1 MTPATIALSVLPRCG
16 RTRSNS
22 GAVTGS
28 RRLGDEVTEQPPA
41 AERPRRV
48 PLHVVVSAGGE
59 LDPDDLAGV
68 LEAMPAAFFFLDC
81 QWRFRYVNAEMDKL
95 LHLPREELLGRTIW
109 DVYPRMVGSRFEAAY
124 RDAVASG
131 HPIAFEAPY
140 SGELPGWYEVRAWP
154 RPDGLAVYY
163 LDVTARHT
171 AEETARR
178 ATARLDLLARVN
190 AELSG
195 ALDSVSALGR
205 LARLVVPTLTDA
217 CIVTVVDREGRA
229 RDVGS
234 WHADPDRRELLDRYA
249 EIRMETLPPTSP
261 VALALTAGTPV
272 TEPVAEVLALMP
284 PGPARDLLEQ
294 LGAER
299 ASVLPLPAADRT
311 VGVLTLY
318 HDPGRV
324 VGPQDVETAR
334 EVAAQAGRAVDRVH
348 RQSQQAKLAEAL
360 QRSLLTEP
368 PGIPHAEVVVRYVP
382 AAEAARV
389 GGDWYDAF
397 QQRDGTPV
405 VVIGDVVGHDT
416 AAAAM
421 MGQLR
426 GLLRGIAHHSGEGP
440 AEVLRGLDEAIASM
454 HAGALATA
462 AVARFE
468 GLPDTDGGTLMRWAN
483 AGHPPPLVLT
493 PDREVTLLG
502 GPLGDLMLGVDAT
515 TVRLESTVEV
525 TPGSVVLLYTDGL
538 IERRGSTIDAGLDRL
553 CACLAELADRP
564 LAELCDA
571 LLDRMLEGTP
581 QDDVALVALTVRPED
596 GPR

>member
-1 MTPATIALSVLPRCG
+1 
-16 RTRSNS
+16 
-22 GAVTGS
+22 
-28 RRLGDEVTEQPPA
+28 
-41 AERPRRV
+41 
-48 PLHVVVSAGGE
+48 
-59 LDPDDLAGV
+59 
-68 LEAMPAAFFFLDC
+68 MPAAFFLLDR

-131 HPIAFEAPY
+131 RPIAFEAQY

-205 LARLVVPTLTDA
+205 LARIVVPTLTDA
-217 CIVTVVDREGRA
+217 CIVTVVDRDGRA

-234 WHADPDRRELLDRYA
+234 WHTDPAKRELLARYA
-249 EIRMETLPPTSP
+249 EIRLETLPPTSP

-272 TEPVAEVLALMP
+272 TEPVADVLALMR

-294 LGAER
+294 LGPER
-299 ASVLPLPAADRT
+299 AGVLPLPAEDRT

-318 HDPGRV
+318 HDAGRV

-334 EVAAQAGRAVDRVH
+334 EVAAAAGRAIDRVH
-348 RQSQQAKLAEAL
+348 RQSQQAQLAEAL

-397 QQRDGTPV
+397 LQRDGTPV

-454 HAGALATA
+454 HTGALATA
-462 AVARFE
+462 AVARLE
-468 GLPDTDGGTLMRWAN
+468 GLAGAGEHPRLHWAN
-483 AGHPPPLVLT
+483 AGHPPPFLLA
-493 PDREVTLLG
+493 PDRTVTVLG
-502 GPLGDLMLGVDAT
+502 DRLGDLMLGVDPDA
-515 TVRLESTVEV
+515 VRAEWVTDVE
-525 TPGSVVLLYTDGL
+525 PGSVVLLYTDGL

-553 CACLAELADRP
+553 RACLKELADRP
-564 LAELCDA
+564 LSELCDE

-581 QDDVALVALTVRPED
+581 ADDVALVAVTVRP
-596 GPR
+596 GGSRR

>member
-1 MTPATIALSVLPRCG
+1 
-16 RTRSNS
+16 
-22 GAVTGS
+22 
-28 RRLGDEVTEQPPA
+28 VTEQPPP

-48 PLHVVVSAGGE
+48 PLHVVVNAGGE

-68 LEAMPAAFFFLDC
+68 LEAMPAAFFLLDR
-81 QWRFRYVNAEMDKL
+81 QWRFRYVNAEMDRL

-109 DVYPRMVGSRFEAAY
+109 DVYPRMVGSRFETAY
-124 RDAVASG
+124 RDAVATG
-131 HPIAFEAPY
+131 EPIAFEAQY

-154 RPDGLAVYY
+154 RPDGLAVYF

-171 AEETARR
+171 AEETVRR

-205 LARLVVPTLTDA
+205 LARIVVPTLTDG
-217 CIVTVVDREGRA
+217 CIVTVVDRDGRA

-234 WHADPDRRELLDRYA
+234 WHADPAKRELMERYA
-249 EIRMETLPPTSP
+249 EIRLETLPPTSP
-261 VALALTAGTPV
+261 VALALTAGTPI
-272 TEPVAEVLALMP
+272 TEPVADVLALMR
-284 PGPARDLLEQ
+284 PGPARDLLER
-294 LGAER
+294 LGPER
-299 ASVLPLPAADRT
+299 AAVLPLPAADRT

-318 HDPGRV
+318 HDAGRV

-368 PGIPHAEVVVRYVP
+368 PVIPHAEVVVRYVP

-397 QQRDGTPV
+397 LQKDGTPV
-405 VVIGDVVGHDT
+405 IVIGDVVGHDT

-426 GLLRGIAHHSGEGP
+426 GLLRGIAHHGGDSP
-440 AEVLRGLDEAIASM
+440 AAVLQGLDEAIASM
-454 HAGALATA
+454 HTGALATA

-468 GLPDTDGGTLMRWAN
+468 GLAAEDGTTRMRWAN
-483 AGHPPPLVLT
+483 AGHPPPILLT
-493 PDREVTLLG
+493 PDRHVTVLG
-502 GPLGDLMLGVDAT
+502 GRLGDLMLGVDPTAE
-515 TVRLESTVEV
+515 RAESTVDV
-525 TPGSVVLLYTDGL
+525 PPGSVVLLYTDGL
-538 IERRGSTIDAGLDRL
+538 IERRGSTLDEGLERL
-553 CACLAELADRP
+553 HRCLDELAGRP
-564 LAELCDA
+564 LGELCDA
-571 LLDRMLEGTP
+571 VLDRMLQGTP
-581 QDDVALVALTVRPED
+581 EDDVALVALLVRPD
-596 GPR
+596 PRPR